1 MTARLNIQLPSD
13 RELFHAPQRG
23 QLASLRMALALTEH
37 ALLGQHGTIH
47 CSVTPTLGDSRTQAL
62 ARLLLAR
69 LRELHAL
76 TDAYDRLLVC
86 DPPTPD
92 EDDDIDF

>member
-1 MTARLNIQLPSD
+1 MNTRLDIQIPSD
-13 RELFHAPQRG
+13 RELLHAPQRG
-23 QLASLRMALALTEH
+23 HLASLRVTLALTEH
-37 ALLGQHGTIH
+37 ALLNQHGAFHGST
-47 CSVTPTLGDSRTQAL
+47 TPALGAPRTQAL
-62 ARLLLAR
+62 ARILLGR

-76 TDAYDRLLVC
+76 LDVYDRLLVC